1 MPITAAVGG
10 NNVKAGTRGSEAV
23 LFSEDRFLTLVLT
36 PSGKPIRQSRQ
47 ATLTLTQTRVY
58 AKLGNKHTKEMERF
72 CRFGLCGHINIEDTT
87 VQVNAP

>member
-10 NNVKAGTRGSEAV
+10 NNVKTGTRGSKAT
-23 LFSEDRFLTLVLT
+23 LFFEDRFFALVLT
-36 PSGKPIRQSRQ
+36 PSGEPIRQSRQ

-58 AKLGNKHTKEMERF
+58 AKPGNKQTKEIERF
-72 CRFGLCGHINIEDTT
+72 SRSGLCGHINMEDTT